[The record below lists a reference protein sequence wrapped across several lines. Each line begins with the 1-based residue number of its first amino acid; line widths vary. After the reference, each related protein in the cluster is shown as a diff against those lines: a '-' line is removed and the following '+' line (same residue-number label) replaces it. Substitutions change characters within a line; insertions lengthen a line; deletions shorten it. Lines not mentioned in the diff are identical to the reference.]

1 MDRREPREAHNASVD
16 EDLLDGGA
24 CARLHLATGRV
35 CTLRHGHAG
44 SCEFVPRE
52 LADASLARHQRL
64 EGWARTVDRARESS
78 ALAR

>member
-52 LADASLARHQRL
+52 LADASLARHQGL
-64 EGWARTVDRARESS
+64 ESWGRRIVRRPMASS
-78 ALAR
+78 IGS